1 MANLRVLTVLMV
13 LVVALLLAI
22 EFYTTGVPG
31 VSSDPVTDEAV
42 TGNYPALYED
52 IYRRDAGALRPWLGH
67 SDSTMRAQ
75 AWRAMANTPV
85 DSAGRLVD
93 RVLAERSPQAWF
105 ALSMH
110 ELEADQLRRL
120 EERWRAEPA
129 LRSGI
134 SLVLGRQGDAATMD
148 FMLGRL
154 AESDSSAWESPYAMG
169 LSRLI
174 TRHPLSAAGQ
184 QRVIAQAFDR
194 SDPDVVRRYLYGF
207 YRGPESP
214 LGEEV
219 LDRARS
225 AWGSYGMGVA
235 GVDRFALGLLGERI
249 FHELTTYYN
258 SDQML
263 EHRVQLALEL
273 AAVLEEV
280 PLNDRHLLDASFLV
294 RHANPHVRAQ
304 ALQSLLGRL
313 PALHSLYGYISGELL
328 ATEAEP
334 GVWLEALA
342 LVAGSEGGIPEDH
355 QSRLD
360 NIMSGEPYYLDRA
373 LRLYRAHHS
382 PGEYLGRL
390 EELIASGESLTAM
403 QAVRSLAGFAAG
415 PEGGNDSEEFRER
428 IRSAAFR
435 ALRNADRGVAY
446 ALRGLF
452 SSERFFGS
460 GDYDRIRRALSRFEL
475 PADVEVFQAYGS
487 LFYDR
492 YREQAAPF
500 VDSLAALEYAPLNRS
515 LAGAGWEVDVPDT
528 AAAEFRQPDWQRLWK
543 MGRHPVWELRTGK
556 GTVAVRLDLL
566 SAPATV
572 AAVDSLTMAGAY
584 DGVPFHRVVPNFVI
598 QGGDIERADGFGGPD
613 FVIPTEGSEKEFS
626 RGAAGIA
633 SAGTDTEGSQ
643 YFIMH
648 QWAPHLN
655 GAYTRFGEV
664 VEGMGVVDRITVG
677 DTVRTAGWR

>member
-13 LVVALLLAI
+13 MVVAMLLAI

-31 VSSDPVTDEAV
+31 VSSEPVTDEAV

-67 SDSTMRAQ
+67 SDSTVRAQ
-75 AWRAMANTPV
+75 AWRALANTPV
-85 DSAGRLVD
+85 DSAGPLVD

-110 ELEADQLRRL
+110 ELETDALRRL
-120 EERWRAEPA
+120 EERWQAEPA

-134 SLVLGRQGDAATMD
+134 SLVLGRQGDAATLD
-148 FMLGRL
+148 FMIGRL
-154 AESDSSAWESPYAMG
+154 AESDSSAWEPSYAMG

-235 GVDRFALGLLGERI
+235 RVDQFALGLLGERI

-263 EHRVQLALEL
+263 EHRVQLAREL

-280 PLNDRHLLDASFLV
+280 PMNDQHLLDASFLV
-294 RHANPHVRAQ
+294 RHANPHVRAR
-304 ALQSLLGRL
+304 ALQSLRGRL
-313 PALHSLYGYISGELL
+313 PASHSLYGYISGELL
-328 ATEAEP
+328 ATETEP

-342 LVAGSEGGIPEDH
+342 LVAGAEGEIPGDH
-355 QSRLD
+355 RPRLD
-360 NIMSGEPYYLDRA
+360 RIMSGEPYYLDRA
-373 LRLYRAHHS
+373 LRLYRTHHTAE
-382 PGEYLGRL
+382 EYLGRL
-390 EELIASGESLTAM
+390 EELIASDDPLTVM
-403 QAVRSLAGFAAG
+403 NAVQSLAGFAAG
-415 PEGGNDSEEFRER
+415 GVSGEFRER
-428 IRSAAFR
+428 VRSAAFG
-435 ALRNADRGVAY
+435 ALQTADRGVAY
-446 ALRGLF
+446 ALQGLF
-452 SSERFFGS
+452 SSERFFDA
-460 GDYDRIRRALSRFEL
+460 GDYDRIRRALSGFEL
-475 PADVEVFQAYGS
+475 PADIEVFQAFGS

-500 VDSLAALEYAPLNRS
+500 VDSLAALDYAPLNRS
-515 LAGAGWEVDVPDT
+515 LAGSGWEVDIPDS
-528 AAAEFRQPDWQRLWK
+528 AAAEFRPPDWQRLWK

-556 GTVAVRLDLL
+556 GTIAVRLDLL

-613 FVIPTEGSEKEFS
+613 FIIPTEGSEREFS

-664 VEGMGVVDRITVG
+664 VEGTGVVDRITVG
-677 DTVRTAGWR
+677 DTVRAAGWR